1 MHTHTSKAG
10 VLGRLAAK
18 RAATPIVVHT
28 PHGNIFDGYFSP
40 WKTRLFVE
48 AERAAAKW
56 SDRLVELTPG
66 GVDEYLAQGIG
77 TRSQYAVIFSGVDI
91 SPYAHAIEMREAT
104 RAALG
109 VGPGDFLVGG
119 VGRLEPVKG
128 FTYFIAAAQRIAEA
142 GAGVRFIHAGQG
154 SLETK
159 LREQAAPLGGRMTF
173 LGRRD
178 DVPGLMAAM
187 DLLVVPSLNEGM
199 GRVILEAG
207 AAGCAVIATNVGGVP
222 DIVQD
227 DVTGVLVLPKRAGEI
242 AEAVLALGSDPPRLQ
257 AMGEA
262 ARRFVMPNFGLDRM
276 VMRIEAMYEE
286 LIEEKRLDP

>member
-1 MHTHTSKAG
+1 
-10 VLGRLAAK
+10 
-18 RAATPIVVHT
+18 
-28 PHGNIFDGYFSP
+28 
-40 WKTRLFVE
+40 
-48 AERAAAKW
+48 
-56 SDRLVELTPG
+56 
-66 GVDEYLAQGIG
+66 
-77 TRSQYAVIFSGVDI
+77 
-91 SPYAHAIEMREAT
+91 MREAT

-142 GAGVRFIHAGQG
+142 DGGVRFIHAGQG
-154 SLETK
+154 SLETE
-159 LREQAAPLGGRMTF
+159 LREQAAPLGDRMTF

-178 DVPGLMAAM
+178 DVPDLMAAM

-222 DIVQD
+222 DIVPD
-227 DVTGVLVLPKRAGEI
+227 DVTGVLVPPKRAGEI
-242 AEAVLALGSDPPRLQ
+242 AGAVLALGSDPPRLQ

-286 LIEEKRLDP
+286 LIEEKRLEP